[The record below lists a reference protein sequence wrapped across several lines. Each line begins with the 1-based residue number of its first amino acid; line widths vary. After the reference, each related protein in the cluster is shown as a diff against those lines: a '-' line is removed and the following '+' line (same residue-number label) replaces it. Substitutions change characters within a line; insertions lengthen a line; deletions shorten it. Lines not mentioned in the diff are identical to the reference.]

1 MTGREALLA
10 EIEAERR
17 NNAAEPVEVLQA
29 DLVYSAEEAGYNPY
43 DNPGPAKPLSV
54 ERDVSASS
62 KGVKKR
68 R

>member
-1 MTGREALLA
+1 MTGRETLLA

-17 NNAAEPVEVLQA
+17 KNAAEPVEVLQV
-29 DLVYSAEEAGYNPY
+29 DLIYSAEEAGYNPY

-54 ERDVSASS
+54 ERDVSTSRNGA
-62 KGVKKR
+62 KKR